1 MFSFFS
7 RKQHQTPAAPKES
20 DAMVID
26 SVPQQLRTPS
36 PSEAASNVGLGPAA
50 HMASPSRETPID
62 TLDPPK
68 PPLPPTPEALHALVS
83 TIPAKTLHAYVLAH
97 LPTAPLDTLAAL
109 ASFFATLAPPPR
121 LHCVRCHSDYT
132 EVEND
137 DRSCHVPHD
146 DDSANVERVG
156 MGRGGSDYETHYG
169 CCGKTVDGEG
179 DLGPPDGWCYEGM
192 HTTDMKRARFRADS
206 TPANDMLDSCFRL
219 NCHNIRARLPGARPR
234 TSSSTGG
241 VRAKRARPPP
251 GDLADNDDDED
262 DDGNA
267 SRYTEDSGIAEIA
280 RGVGAM
286 GQKAKG
292 PRRPKA
298 VARKSKPSAAATT
311 ETPARAHVRIKAPRG
326 ARESDAE
333 SSKAGSISVP
343 PVSASAP
350 AAGTPASA
358 SASSPAPAAIASRK
372 RRPAAKPRRTPSPTR
387 KPVSTSSKAPSTP
400 APATPAAAA
409 AVSLPDSSPGPRG
422 RKPRSPFKMDS
433 VEIVV
438 RSRSATRSRVRGSG
452 GETADEKTMTDAEGK
467 VRKRRKL
474 AGGA

>member
-1 MFSFFS
+1 
-7 RKQHQTPAAPKES
+7 K
-20 DAMVID
+20 
-26 SVPQQLRTPS
+26 QLRTPS
-36 PSEAASNVGLGPAA
+36 PSEAASNVGPGPVT
-50 HMASPSRETPID
+50 HMASPSRETP

-68 PPLPPTPEALHALVS
+68 PALPPTPEALHAFIS
-83 TIPAKTLHAYVLAH
+83 TIPTKTLHAYVLAH
-97 LPTAPLDTLAAL
+97 LPIAPPDTLAAL

-146 DDSANVERVG
+146 DESADVQRVG

-192 HTTDMKRARFRADS
+192 HTTDVKRARFRADS

-219 NCHNIRARLPGARPR
+219 NCHNIRARLPGARPHP
-234 TSSSTGG
+234 SSSTGG

-292 PRRPKA
+292 PRRTKA
-298 VARKSKPSAAATT
+298 VARKPKPSTASTV
-311 ETPARAHVRIKAPRG
+311 ETPARAHVRIKAPHG

-333 SSKAGSISVP
+333 SSKAGSIS
-343 PVSASAP
+343 
-350 AAGTPASA
+350 
-358 SASSPAPAAIASRK
+358 
-372 RRPAAKPRRTPSPTR
+372 
-387 KPVSTSSKAPSTP
+387 
-400 APATPAAAA
+400 
-409 AVSLPDSSPGPRG
+409 
-422 RKPRSPFKMDS
+422 
-433 VEIVV
+433 IVV

-452 GETADEKTMTDAEGK
+452 GETADEKATTNAEGK

>member
-7 RKQHQTPAAPKES
+7 RKQQQTPAAPKES

-50 HMASPSRETPID
+50 HMASPSREIPID

-68 PPLPPTPEALHALVS
+68 PPLPPTPEAVHALVS

-121 LHCVRCHSDYT
+121 LHCARCHSDYT

-156 MGRGGSDYETHYG
+156 MGRGGSEYETHYG

-251 GDLADNDDDED
+251 GDLADDDED
-262 DDGNA
+262 DDGNG

-292 PRRPKA
+292 
-298 VARKSKPSAAATT
+298 
-311 ETPARAHVRIKAPRG
+311 
-326 ARESDAE
+326 
-333 SSKAGSISVP
+333 
-343 PVSASAP
+343 
-350 AAGTPASA
+350 
-358 SASSPAPAAIASRK
+358 
-372 RRPAAKPRRTPSPTR
+372 
-387 KPVSTSSKAPSTP
+387 
-400 APATPAAAA
+400 
-409 AVSLPDSSPGPRG
+409 
-422 RKPRSPFKMDS
+422 
-433 VEIVV
+433 
-438 RSRSATRSRVRGSG
+438 
-452 GETADEKTMTDAEGK
+452 
-467 VRKRRKL
+467 
-474 AGGA
+474 

>member
-1 MFSFFS
+1 
-7 RKQHQTPAAPKES
+7 
-20 DAMVID
+20 MVID

-50 HMASPSRETPID
+50 HMASPSREIPID

-121 LHCVRCHSDYT
+121 LHCARCHSDYT

-156 MGRGGSDYETHYG
+156 MGRGSSEYETHYG
-169 CCGKTVDGEG
+169 CCGRTVDGEG

-219 NCHNIRARLPGARPR
+219 NCHNIRARLPGVRPR

-251 GDLADNDDDED
+251 GDLADDDED

-280 RGVGAM
+280 R
-286 GQKAKG
+286 
-292 PRRPKA
+292 
-298 VARKSKPSAAATT
+298 
-311 ETPARAHVRIKAPRG
+311 
-326 ARESDAE
+326 
-333 SSKAGSISVP
+333 
-343 PVSASAP
+343 
-350 AAGTPASA
+350 
-358 SASSPAPAAIASRK
+358 
-372 RRPAAKPRRTPSPTR
+372 AAKPRRTPSPTR
-387 KPVSTSSKAPSTP
+387 KPVSSSSKPPSTP

-474 AGGA
+474 AGGV